1 MFHSTKEPK
10 TVTCGDSKLTF
21 MAATKSFT
29 ASILRKS
36 GWYTEKELF
45 TYLESVPES
54 DFTSNGMRPK
64 QTTIAIIRNRID
76 FIESEGEVVRGT
88 REMTL
93 PGNLFDSMSSDYQF
107 IRYAYLQKRKKL
119 KELLEKV
126 KNLKP

>member
-1 MFHSTKEPK
+1 
-10 TVTCGDSKLTF
+10 

-36 GWYTEKELF
+36 GWDSEDDLF
-45 TYLESVPES
+45 TYLESLPEGV
-54 DFTSNGMRPK
+54 FTNNGLRPK
-64 QTTIAIIRNRID
+64 QTIITIIRDRID
-76 FIESEGEVVRGT
+76 LIESEGEVVRGT

-126 KNLKP
+126 KDLKPL